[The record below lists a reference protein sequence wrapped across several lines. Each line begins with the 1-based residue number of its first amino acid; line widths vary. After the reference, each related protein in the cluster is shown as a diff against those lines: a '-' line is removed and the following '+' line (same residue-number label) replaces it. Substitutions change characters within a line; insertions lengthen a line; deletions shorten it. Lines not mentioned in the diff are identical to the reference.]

1 MDPYDDT
8 SIPVSQLANEAFD
21 ANPTLPHGPT
31 SYAGAFPGAA
41 AAAPPNG
48 AICETPSA
56 VGKLEIFA
64 DHNAVR
70 HGKLINDPIH
80 GTYRLDPASTLIFDT
95 RQFQRL
101 RRLKQL
107 GMTYYVFP
115 GKP

>member
-1 MDPYDDT
+1 MDSYDD
-8 SIPVSQLANEAFD
+8 SIPASQLASDAFE

-31 SYAGAFPGAA
+31 TFAGAFDGAA
-41 AAAPPNG
+41 RVEKATN
-48 AICETPSA
+48 TPVHTALRPASA
-56 VGKLEIFA
+56 SGYSS
-64 DHNAVR
+64 R

-80 GTYRLDPASTLIFDT
+80 GAYRLDPASTLIFDT

-115 GKP
+115 GE